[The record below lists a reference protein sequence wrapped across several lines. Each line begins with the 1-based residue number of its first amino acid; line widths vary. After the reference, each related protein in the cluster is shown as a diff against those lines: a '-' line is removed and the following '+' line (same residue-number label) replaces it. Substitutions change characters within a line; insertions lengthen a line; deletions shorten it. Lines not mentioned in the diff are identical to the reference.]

1 MTYTNESVARL
12 VDSIWSALE
21 AHYCKKYNEP
31 VTTILEIASISKLDL
46 KNVLSSLTL
55 ETPRVCEWK
64 DGSSRRGGPE
74 CFESGCGM
82 TYSYGTRKTF
92 KFCPY
97 CGGEIKE
104 ATLTIEVPE

>member
-1 MTYTNESVARL
+1 MTYTKESVERL
-12 VDSIWSALE
+12 VE
-21 AHYCKKYNEP
+21 ACR
-31 VTTILEIASISKLDL
+31 TQATIYPATSMLLVA
-46 KNVLSSLTL
+46 VLSSLTL

-104 ATLTIEVPE
+104 ATLTIGGKDEK